1 MMWNGG
7 GVFSHSRSS
16 TPKNSRL
23 SHPITLGKHDW
34 TIEDFMTRDEGVGV
48 SLNTKFTVPAHEVKS
63 GALVETIWRI
73 KVYPR
78 GCDADHAN
86 YASIFI
92 NQVAGPPVWVKY
104 TFCILGPPNNLGPNP
119 GLNDP
124 FRMQAV
130 EHNAHVG
137 SVQFLADRRKSSR
150 GWKKFI
156 GLAMLRAPNN
166 PFLQDHSLVIR
177 CRVELECRDQ
187 LHPEASTPDNAG
199 GGSMASPLT
208 TSGPMRWTGGC
219 GGVGR
224 EGRTFMDEMKYTDV
238 SLVCEEREFPCHK
251 YMLAR
256 KSDVFDAMFSHEF
269 KESLSNR
276 VLITDLSSEAVLE
289 MLRFMYTNRVVHLER
304 INRKLFA
311 AADKYN
317 IGELKDTC
325 EKSLCSNMSID
336 NVCSLLLFAR
346 DRMAEQLKK
355 KAIEFISRNSVD
367 VTNSVGWKDL
377 VHEPALVTEV
387 VQAMGPKYM

>member
-1 MMWNGG
+1 MWKG
-7 GVFSHSRSS
+7 GVFSDHSRSS

-23 SHPITLGKHDW
+23 SHPITFGTHDW
-34 TIEDFMTRDEGVGV
+34 TIEDFLTRDEGVGV
-48 SLNTKFTVPAHEVKS
+48 SLNTKFTVPAHEVES
-63 GALVETIWRI
+63 GILLETIWRI

-104 TFCILGPPNNLGPNP
+104 TFCILGPPNVGPYP
-119 GLNDP
+119 GSTDP
-124 FRMQAV
+124 FRVQAV

-156 GLAMLRAPNN
+156 SLAVLRAPNN
-166 PFLQDHSLVIR
+166 PFLQDHNLVIR
-177 CRVELECRDQ
+177 CRVEFECRDQ
-187 LHPEASTPDNAG
+187 LPPDNDHALT
-199 GGSMASPLT
+199 SSPLRG
-208 TSGPMRWTGGC
+208 GPGWSTGSD
-219 GGVGR
+219 
-224 EGRTFMDEMKYTDV
+224 FMDEIKYTDV
-238 SLVCEEREFPCHK
+238 ILVCEEREFPCHK

-256 KSDVFDAMFSHEF
+256 KSEVFDAMFSHDF

-289 MLRFMYTNRVVHLER
+289 MLRFLYTNRVVHLER

-317 IGELKDTC
+317 IGELKDMC
-325 EKSLCSNMSID
+325 EKSLCSSMSIE
-336 NVCSLLLFAR
+336 NVCSLLMFAR
-346 DRMAEQLKK
+346 DRMADQLKK
-355 KAIEFISRNSVD
+355 KAIEFISRNSVE
-367 VTNSVGWKDL
+367 VTHSMGWKDL
-377 VHEPALVTEV
+377 VVEPTLVTEV